1 MPKIILFILIII
13 SQTAVA
19 QPRFAEL
26 RRQGDSLM
34 HARRYADAIHAYEQ
48 AEAIG
53 ARKIFM
59 TQLYTDLARCYD
71 AAGRYS
77 DEMRCYEQLAILV
90 PDPELMEVKTA
101 EIQLRTGQY
110 QEVATRLQRL
120 KPDKRYDDQRLI
132 MLASALHRLG
142 QNGQATAI
150 IDSIIDTRK
159 ALKDNVYRAA
169 INNKAFILS
178 SLSDHRKAIPLLQEA
193 VGLYPSDDP
202 MRAAVLGNLALAEAH
217 TGDTTA
223 LQHIEQAAKTIAD
236 TYGTNSHDYI
246 IILRKKAEILQML
259 GMTDMAAEAFKRFFE
274 HEKQYVTANFAFMTE
289 QQRRN
294 YWKREQPLIAEC
306 YALENQDPDFLLDVA
321 VFSKAILYQQNID
334 HRHSDEFGK
343 TFQADGQKVRNALKA
358 DECAVEFITYVKN
371 GTERYGAIVAY
382 NDRPTRF
389 VPLIERD
396 SLLACPISSRSGTKP
411 LSYCISYTDR
421 MMKNA
426 LYEDEHLYDILWKPV
441 IGDKG
446 HINKVYFAPD
456 ADLHILALEYLP
468 SKSPQPSFYRLS
480 STYKLVEKSGPA
492 NNNNKVLVVGGVD
505 YAANNLPAAT
515 NYQPDRSGSRQ
526 LSEDHILPRETSGF
540 KYLRGSKTEADSILA
555 LLPGIEKRKL
565 VGDQATEMEMK
576 ASWPDANIIHISTH
590 GFCSETL
597 EPKPAEEDKD
607 SLREDKS
614 LIRCGIIM
622 AGANKYAQ
630 QKAEN
635 QPFEDGIL
643 TAREISQIDLKGV
656 NLAVLSA
663 CQTALGKTSENGMAG
678 MPQGLKKAGV
688 NTIVASLWHVDDTAT
703 TMLMTRFYSHLND
716 ADQPCTQDAMR
727 RAQQDL
733 RQISLTTTSERYA
746 FNPST
751 LGRRKVKTTK
761 QTNFDAPFFWAPFIV
776 IDGI

>member
-1 MPKIILFILIII
+1 
-13 SQTAVA
+13 
-19 QPRFAEL
+19 
-26 RRQGDSLM
+26 M
-34 HARRYADAIHAYEQ
+34 HAHRYEQAIDAYEQ
-48 AEAIG
+48 AAAIG

-59 TQLYTDLARCYD
+59 TRLYTDLARCYD

-77 DEMRCYEQLAILV
+77 DELRCYDKLMQLV
-90 PDPELMEVKTA
+90 PDPKLTKVKMA
-101 EIQLRTGQY
+101 EMQLRMGQY
-110 QEVATRLQRL
+110 QNVADNLSGL
-120 KPDKRYDDQRLI
+120 KADPRYDAQRI
-132 MLASALHRLG
+132 TMLSSAYFHLG
-142 QNGQATAI
+142 KTEPAFAL
-150 IDSIIDTRK
+150 IDSLITASESAK
-159 ALKDNVYRAA
+159 GYTYYNAL
-169 INNKAFILS
+169 NNKAFMLADQGNHKQA
-178 SLSDHRKAIPLLQEA
+178 SDLFLQAISHYSA
-193 VGLYPSDDP
+193 DDP
-202 MRAAVLGNLALAEAH
+202 KRAVCLGNLALSEAHNGQAEAV
-217 TGDTTA
+217 
-223 LQHIEQAAKTIAD
+223 QHIEQAAKAIAD

-274 HEKQYVTANFAFMTE
+274 HERQYVTANFAFMTE

-321 VFSKAILYQQNID
+321 VFSKAILFQQNID
-334 HRHSDEFGK
+334 HRHSDKFGK
-343 TFQADGQKVRNALKA
+343 TFQADGQKVRNALKT

-426 LYEDEHLYDILWKPV
+426 LYEDKHLYDILWKPV
-441 IGDKG
+441 IGDNGQIK
-446 HINKVYFAPD
+446 KVYFAPD

-555 LLPGIEKRKL
+555 LLPGFEKRKL

-576 ASWPDANIIHISTH
+576 TSWPEANIIHISTH

-703 TMLMTRFYSHLND
+703 TLLMTRFYSHLND

-761 QTNFDAPFFWAPFIV
+761 QTNFAAPFFWAPFIV